1 MKTDNCILSVF
12 CVIINSKIIFKRQ
25 IIKMTNTK
33 DEVDVNKMY
42 GDYSKI
48 TRSEF
53 LQTYKI
59 SENRTFK

>member
-1 MKTDNCILSVF
+1 
-12 CVIINSKIIFKRQ
+12 
-25 IIKMTNTK
+25 MTNSK

-48 TRSEF
+48 TKSEF
-53 LQTYKI
+53 LQIYRI

>member
-1 MKTDNCILSVF
+1 MA
-12 CVIINSKIIFKRQ
+12 
-25 IIKMTNTK
+25 NTK